1 MSLELWLSFILAS
14 FLIVAS
20 PGPAVALLI
29 ATGLNQGRK
38 AALAM
43 LPGFFLGDLVA
54 MSLSFAGVGALLM
67 ASAELFSV
75 IKWLGAAYLI
85 YMGIKM
91 WREAGQLNDLEAAG
105 AKLHIGT
112 AKAFLVTVLNPKS
125 ILFFMAFM
133 PQFVDPGAALLPQL
147 AILFSTFLCIGVVTD
162 LGYTLLSTTG
172 GRLMTAKL
180 RRVMHRCGA
189 GSLVSAG
196 LLMAVTRRP
205 GS

>member
-1 MSLELWLSFILAS
+1 MSLELWLSFLLAS
-14 FLIVAS
+14 FLIIAS

-29 ATGLNQGRK
+29 TTGINQGRE

-67 ASAELFSV
+67 ASAELFGI

-85 YMGIKM
+85 YLGTKM
-91 WREAGQLNDLEAAG
+91 WREAGHLNDLESAG
-105 AKLHIGT
+105 ANIHLGT

-133 PQFVDPGAALLPQL
+133 PQFVAPGQPLLPQL
-147 AILFSTFLCIGVVTD
+147 SILFSTFLCVGVVTD
-162 LGYTLLSTTG
+162 LGYTLLSTSG
-172 GRLMTAKL
+172 GRLLTTRF
-180 RRVMHRCGA
+180 RRILHRCGA
-189 GSLVSAG
+189 GSLLGAG
-196 LLMAVTRRP
+196 VLMAVMRRP
-205 GS
+205 AQ